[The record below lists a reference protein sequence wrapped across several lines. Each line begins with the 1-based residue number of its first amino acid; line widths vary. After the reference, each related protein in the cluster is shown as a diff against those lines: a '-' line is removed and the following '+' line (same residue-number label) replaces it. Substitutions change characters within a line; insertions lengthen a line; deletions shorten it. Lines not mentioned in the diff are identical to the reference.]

1 MRRLLVRGFGDPPL
15 VALVNEPEP
24 PLRSGRVRVRVTHA
38 SIGST
43 DALAAR
49 GGYLLQPRVGF
60 TTGYDFVGVVE
71 ATTQR
76 AAAQGLVAGVR
87 VCGVLPRMGTHAT
100 VIDASPSWLVPVP
113 DALDSAEAAALPL
126 DLVTVA
132 LARSYA
138 GPIQGTLLVQGA
150 TGPVGRL
157 AVQGARADGL
167 TVIGTSSRSN
177 SAAVEALGATW
188 VDYAGADPAATVREL
203 IREGVQ
209 AAIDH
214 TGASWLRRAAAPT
227 GTVVRI
233 AFTGRRGHE
242 RMDTFVRGFGA
253 NVRRFGRPRERVASV
268 PLLVATRAARA
279 RSMLVDGLE
288 RVARGELQGLPVKAV
303 RFDDA
308 PATIARLAAGSATG
322 HKLVLVLD
330 HP

>member
-1 MRRLLVRGFGDPPL
+1 MRRLRVRRFGDPPL
-15 VALVNEPEP
+15 VALVDEPEP
-24 PLRSGRVRVRVTHA
+24 PQRSRLVRVRVTHA

-49 GGYLLQPRVGF
+49 GGYLLQPRAGF

-76 AAAQGLVAGVR
+76 ATARGLVAGVR
-87 VCGVLPRMGTHAT
+87 VCGVLPRMGAHAA
-100 VIDASPSWLVPVP
+100 VINVSPSWLVPVP

-132 LARSYA
+132 LARLSA
-138 GPIQGTLLVQGA
+138 GLIQSTLLVQGA

-157 AVQGARADGL
+157 AVQGARAEGHS
-167 TVIGTSSRSN
+167 VIGTSSRSN
-177 SAAVEALGATW
+177 RAAVEELGATW
-188 VDYAGADPAATVREL
+188 VDYAGADPATTVREL
-203 IREGVQ
+203 VRDGVQ

-214 TGASWLRRAAAPT
+214 TGASWLRRAVAPA

-242 RMDTFVRGFGA
+242 RIDTFLGGFGA
-253 NVRRFGRPRERVASV
+253 SVRRFGRPRERVASV
-268 PLLVATRAARA
+268 PLLVATRPTRA
-279 RSMLVDGLE
+279 RSMLTDGLE
-288 RVARGELQGLPVKAV
+288 RVARGELRGLPVEAV

-308 PATIARLAAGSATG
+308 PAAIARLAAGSAAG

-330 HP
+330 RP